1 MSNILKISEA
11 ASLALHGAALIA
23 KRPGELV
30 STKEI
35 ASELHVSEA
44 HLSKVL
50 QRLSKAGIVKAIR
63 GPKGGFTL
71 GKPASEISL
80 IDIYESIEGSM
91 ESNRCLLDYNICD
104 GNGCILGEFLRRA
117 DRQFVDYMAGTKLN
131 ELFIHIKGEKNGHSE
146 GNNKD

>member
-11 ASLALHGAALIA
+11 ASLALHSTVLLASNVGKLM
-23 KRPGELV
+23 P
-30 STKEI
+30 TKEI

-50 QRLSKAGIVKAIR
+50 QRLSRMGIVKAVR

-80 IDIYESIEGSM
+80 IHVYESIEGPLVIEKCLFDIPVCGM
-91 ESNRCLLDYNICD
+91 EK
-104 GNGCILGEFLRRA
+104 CILGGFLA
-117 DRQFVDYMAGTKLN
+117 VIERQFRDYLVKTKLS
-131 ELFIHIKGEKNGHSE
+131 ELSIYMKDQENGKNQKD
-146 GNNKD
+146 NKN